1 VTAVH
6 GYPHPPDAFF
16 GNLVFRW
23 FVGLSPD
30 DPIWHP
36 TRTGRILITSAK
48 YLGTAQRD
56 NYFGSGLVD
65 PLAAIQAEN
74 NFLAPRAMT
83 LPQAHARSSTILID
97 EFDAALF

>member
-1 VTAVH
+1 MRSSAIWCF
-6 GYPHPPDAFF
+6 A
-16 GNLVFRW
+16 
-23 FVGLSPD
+23 GLSGSRRTIRFGTRPSLR
-30 DPIWHP
+30 
-36 TRTGRILITSAK
+36 RTGRILITSAK

-56 NYFGSGLVD
+56 NYFGSGLGD